1 MQSLITWIAYGLG
14 TLFFGACV
22 VAWWEHLGRDVK
34 RSEEP
39 DWDAPPRQAASVDV
53 ELDALQPPAAAPAPA
68 AGDVGER
75 RQALGG
81 AMTRMASGDRR
92 QGFGDTVPMV
102 LAGAGAGAS
111 AATPTASTTPDA
123 APHAP
128 PVERRQRD
136 RATASD

>member
-22 VAWWEHLGRDVK
+22 VAWWEHLGRDAK
-34 RSEEP
+34 RPEEP
-39 DWDAPPRQAASVDV
+39 DWDTAPRRVASVDV
-53 ELDALQPPAAAPAPA
+53 ELDVLTAPPPAPA

-81 AMTRMASGDRR
+81 AMLRMAGNDPR
-92 QGFGDTVPMV
+92 QGFGDTVPMI
-102 LAGAGAGAS
+102 LAGGPTEAPGDTATATVAVAAS
-111 AATPTASTTPDA
+111 EALPAD
-123 APHAP
+123 
-128 PVERRQRD
+128 RRQRD